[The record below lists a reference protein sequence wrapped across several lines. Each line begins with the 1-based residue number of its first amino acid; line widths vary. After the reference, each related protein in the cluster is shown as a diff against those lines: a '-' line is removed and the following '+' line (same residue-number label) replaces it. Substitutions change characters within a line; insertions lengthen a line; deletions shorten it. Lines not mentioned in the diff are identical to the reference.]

1 MKEFHWCRFDLIYL
15 VLDKAKREDDEK
27 LARHLVSLYYEEQLP
42 SAQVQ
47 RPPTQNCLNWY
58 MLALCWQMQTQQ

>member
-1 MKEFHWCRFDLIYL
+1 MRDTEQDGPHACRFDLIYL

-47 RPPTQNCLNWY
+47 PHHHETL
-58 MLALCWQMQTQQ
+58 